1 MAAPGARNVSP
12 KNIVVDAVLVV
23 AAFALFFWLATTH
36 VPSDDPNQVHLW
48 SAYCAACMTGV
59 FWIAV
64 GSLWLGFLQMTVIP
78 LVFALLVVG
87 VAAVSDALSA
97 GRLTARRAPGR
108 CGCF

>member
-1 MAAPGARNVSP
+1 MAAPGARNVSQ

-59 FWIAV
+59 FWIAWQMLKAV
-64 GSLWLGFLQMTVIP
+64 YRHQRATTGS
-78 LVFALLVVG
+78 
-87 VAAVSDALSA
+87 DD
-97 GRLTARRAPGR
+97 
-108 CGCF
+108 